1 MADYDNSN
9 TLVLFLDEEKASENH
24 PDYTG
29 KLTLADGT
37 EKRIAAWRRVAGSG
51 KKYLKGTVSD
61 FEPRAASP
69 DEDF

>member
-1 MADYDNSN
+1 MADYDNNN
-9 TLVLFLDEEKASENH
+9 TFVLFLDEEKASENH

-29 KLTLADGT
+29 KLTLEDGT
-37 EKRIAAWRRVAGSG
+37 EKRVAAWRRVAGSG

-61 FEPRAASP
+61 FQPRTTV